1 MASLRHPAPAARPA
15 LTTPITLPTI
25 IFMRV
30 LRLSLALLAAAT
42 MTACQF
48 QSPPESET
56 APADWTPLSEAA
68 IASSRKQISFTT
80 HVAPVLEAKC
90 LACHSGSTAIAG
102 YSLENRRRA
111 FEPGPA
117 GPRIVPG
124 HPDRSK
130 LVSNISAAHASL
142 DVMPPVGDR
151 LLKVEKKI
159 LRQWIKQGAEWPS
172 GPEGTL
178 RVPR

>member
-1 MASLRHPAPAARPA
+1 MRAPRFFP
-15 LTTPITLPTI
+15 
-25 IFMRV
+25 
-30 LRLSLALLAAAT
+30 ALLAAALLP
-42 MTACQF
+42 ACQLK
-48 QSPPESET
+48 SPPESET

-68 IASSRKQISFTT
+68 IASSKKQISFAT

-102 YSLENRRRA
+102 YSLQNRVRA

-130 LVSNISAAHASL
+130 LVTNISAAHASL

-151 LLKVEKKI
+151 LLKVEKNI
-159 LRQWIKQGAEWPS
+159 LRRWIKQGAEWPS

>member
-1 MASLRHPAPAARPA
+1 MRAPRISAVLLVAAC
-15 LTTPITLPTI
+15 LP
-25 IFMRV
+25 
-30 LRLSLALLAAAT
+30 
-42 MTACQF
+42 ACQL
-48 QSPPESET
+48 QSPPQSET
-56 APADWTPLSEAA
+56 APADWTPLSAQA
-68 IASSRKQISFTT
+68 IASSKKQISFIT

-90 LACHSGSTAIAG
+90 LACHAGSTAIAG
-102 YSLENRRRA
+102 FSLENRTRA
-111 FEPGPA
+111 FQPGPA

-124 HPDRSK
+124 DPDHSK

-151 LLKVEKKI
+151 LLKVEKDI
-159 LRQWIKQGAEWPS
+159 LRRWIKQGADWPT

>member
-1 MASLRHPAPAARPA
+1 MHVARFAS
-15 LTTPITLPTI
+15 
-25 IFMRV
+25 
-30 LRLSLALLAAAT
+30 ALLIAAVLP
-42 MTACQF
+42 ACQL

-68 IASSRKQISFTT
+68 IASSKKQISFTT

-90 LACHSGSTAIAG
+90 LACHSGATAIAG
-102 YSLENRRRA
+102 YSLENRIRA
-111 FEPGPA
+111 FQPGPA

-124 HPDRSK
+124 DPARSK

-151 LLKVEKKI
+151 LLKVEKDI
-159 LRQWIKQGAEWPS
+159 LRRWIKQGAEWPA
-172 GPEGTL
+172 GPEGRL
-178 RVPR
+178 RAPR

>member
-1 MASLRHPAPAARPA
+1 
-15 LTTPITLPTI
+15 
-25 IFMRV
+25 MRF
-30 LRLSLALLAAAT
+30 LRLSLALTAAAIVP
-42 MTACQF
+42 ACQI

-56 APADWTPLSEAA
+56 APADWTPLSAEA
-68 IASSRKQISFTT
+68 IASSRKTISFNT

-102 YSLENRRRA
+102 YSLENRQRA

-130 LVSNISAAHASL
+130 LVTNISAAHASL

-151 LLKVEKKI
+151 LLKVEKSI
-159 LRQWIKQGAEWPS
+159 LRRWIKQGAEWPT

-178 RVPR
+178 RGPR

>member
-1 MASLRHPAPAARPA
+1 MFIRRLA
-15 LTTPITLPTI
+15 TLA
-25 IFMRV
+25 FV
-30 LRLSLALLAAAT
+30 VCLLPG
-42 MTACQF
+42 CQLK
-48 QSPPESET
+48 SPPESET
-56 APADWTPLSEAA
+56 APADWTPLSADA
-68 IASSRKQISFTT
+68 IASSKGTISFAI

-111 FEPGPA
+111 FEAGPA

-124 HPDRSK
+124 DPDRSRFI
-130 LVSNISAAHASL
+130 SNISAAHASL

-151 LLKVEKKI
+151 LLKAEKDI
-159 LRQWIKQGAEWPS
+159 LRRWIKQGAAWPA
-172 GPEGTL
+172 GTEGTL